1 MLPGLRRAETKE
13 SAITTP
19 ATPTPAPK
27 APTPVDKA
35 PTPAPVKPAEKAPA
49 PAEKPTGSQAKE
61 VKPTTPYSGLHD
73 RVQMI
78 SLNADGTAAQHH
90 PELLGDY
97 DASVAELQERFTQ
110 QESLVSGAALD
121 TMQTNHA
128 AILTALATEGH

>member
-1 MLPGLRRAETKE
+1 MSDA
-13 SAITTP
+13 P
-19 ATPTPAPK
+19 A
-27 APTPVDKA
+27 DKA
-35 PTPAPVKPAEKAPA
+35 PAAPTKAPA
-49 PAEKPTGSQAKE
+49 PAAPVEKEAAPPAKPAAPPTKE

-97 DASVAELQERFTQ
+97 DASVAELQVRFAQ
-110 QESLVSGAALD
+110 QESNVSGGALS

-128 AILTALATEGH
+128 AVLTALASEGH